1 MATQIDRGAQ
11 RRAAPPILQ
20 NAFRPFFIGA
30 ALIAALMVPLW
41 ASQYLGFV
49 SLLLP
54 GGVSAHSHEMLYGF
68 VAAIVCGF
76 SLTAI
81 PNWTGRSPVAGLP
94 LAALFTLWL
103 AGRSMLFWPESLIAT
118 GLDLAFLFVLAGVA
132 LREILAGKN
141 WRNLPVTLILGAFAL
156 SHLAF
161 HQPGL
166 AVFAPRAS
174 LAVAAVLIGLI
185 GGRITPSFTRN
196 WMAGCNHPK
205 TSAMPAPM
213 LLLDKLSLGL
223 LGLAL
228 AGWVV
233 APDSMIIGAGL
244 LLAGALHLFRVSR
257 WQGLSTLSEPLVW
270 SLHAGMAWVGLGTI
284 LLGVGA
290 LWPVILPAS
299 AGLHAIAAG
308 AIGTMALAVMTRVC
322 LGHTGR
328 ARTAGGVETVI
339 FALVHAGAS
348 LRVIAAITGNAVW
361 PLILGAVLWSAAF
374 ALFAIVYT
382 PMLFEPRVK
391 G

>member
-1 MATQIDRGAQ
+1 MATRLDRGAR

-30 ALIAALMVPLW
+30 ALMAALLVPLW
-41 ASQYLGFV
+41 ASQYFGYTLPA
-49 SLLLP
+49 LP
-54 GGVSAHSHEMLYGF
+54 GGVTTHAHEMLYGF
-68 VAAIVCGF
+68 VAAIICGF

-81 PNWTGRSPVAGLP
+81 PNWTGRSPVAGVS
-94 LAALFTLWL
+94 LAALFALWL
-103 AGRSMLFWPESLIAT
+103 AGRSVLFWPESAIAQ
-118 GLDLAFLFVLAGVA
+118 GLDIAFLFVLAGVA
-132 LREILAGKN
+132 FREILAGKN

-161 HQPGL
+161 HQDGL

-196 WMAGCNHPK
+196 WMAARNHPK

-213 LLLDKLSLGL
+213 LRLDKASLGL

-228 AGWVV
+228 AGWIV
-233 APDSMIIGAGL
+233 APDSMIVGL
-244 LLAGALHLFRVSR
+244 ALLPAGALHLFRISR
-257 WQGLSTLSEPLVW
+257 WQGFSTLSEPLVW
-270 SLHAGMAWVGLGTI
+270 SLHAGMAWVGVGTI
-284 LLGVGA
+284 LLGAGA
-290 LWPVILPAS
+290 IWPAIIPAA

-328 ARTAGGVETVI
+328 ARTAGGVEAAI
-339 FALVHAGAS
+339 YALVHAGAA
-348 LRVIAAITGNAVW
+348 LRVIAAMTGNALW
-361 PLILGAVLWSAAF
+361 PLALGAALWSAAF

-382 PMLFEPRVK
+382 PMLVEPRVK